1 LRPDR
6 QRIGFPL
13 SSGIDTI
20 HRATLPRRIALMRTW
35 KQSINLLF
43 TEEIL
48 NHLVEW

>member
-1 LRPDR
+1 LRSDR

-13 SSGIDTI
+13 SSIDTI
-20 HRATLPRRIALMRTW
+20 HRATLPQRIALMRIW

-43 TEEIL
+43 TEETL